1 MRGSSINDVM
11 SVVQQTSLVDE
22 THMHDW
28 HKTVQTKEKR
38 VGNESKIK
46 KAAISLFLIRWL
58 NPTIRYNNFSVKTFS
73 DPTESFTRSRR
84 EGFDESEIANTSNK
98 LVKQRVHLMTSR
110 KVKEIFNE
118 LHNNI
123 M

>member
-1 MRGSSINDVM
+1 M

-38 VGNESKIK
+38 VVNESKIK

-73 DPTESFTRSRR
+73 DPTKSFTRSRR

-98 LVKQRVHLMTSR
+98 LVKQRVHVMTSR
-110 KVKEIFNE
+110 KVKEIFN
-118 LHNNI
+118 
-123 M
+123 

>member
-38 VGNESKIK
+38 VVNESKIK

-73 DPTESFTRSRR
+73 DPTKSFTRSRR

-98 LVKQRVHLMTSR
+98 LVKQRVHVMTSR